1 MRNGTKRNVTIFD
14 RVRSRSFVDRE
25 RGRREKGRRK
35 VKETGVFSDPR
46 GSFDATRCASLPVFS
61 RSIAVT
67 DCGNVYKARV
77 TRRREGGNR
86 ARSSQ
91 TAITFTTNFY
101 YELECSEWAEC
112 ALCFNNCSCTRNG
125 ALYRRRGVTR
135 YNNGAFPRRSAEG
148 RGRLTPPPVDIRFHH
163 HQGRSR

>member
-1 MRNGTKRNVTIFD
+1 MRNGTKRSVTIFD
-14 RVRSRSFVDRE
+14 RVRSFVDRE
-25 RGRREKGRRK
+25 KRKRKKKGQGDRG
-35 VKETGVFSDPR
+35 FL
-46 GSFDATRCASLPVFS
+46 GSATFEAVSRCASLPVFS
-61 RSIAVT
+61 RSIAVA